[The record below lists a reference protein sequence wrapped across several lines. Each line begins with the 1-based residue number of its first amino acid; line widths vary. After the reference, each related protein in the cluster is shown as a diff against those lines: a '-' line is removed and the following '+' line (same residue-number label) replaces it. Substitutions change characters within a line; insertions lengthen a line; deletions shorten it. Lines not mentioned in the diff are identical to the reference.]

1 VSVLRIAVAQQDF
14 SVGDLVGNTEKIVQA
29 AQAAHRDGAHLL
41 LTPELS
47 LCGYP
52 PEDLL
57 LQPSFLQACE
67 QALQHLLQRLA
78 VFPGLYVVVGY
89 PAQIHEQLFNRAIVV
104 CDGEIQGHY
113 DKQCL
118 PNHGVFDERRY
129 FHQGEHALVLN
140 IQACRVAI
148 LICEDVW
155 HQQPSAQA
163 VAQGAE
169 LIVVLNASPY
179 HQGKPETRE
188 AMVCQRA
195 LETQVPYVYCNLVGA
210 QDELVFDG
218 GSFMVD
224 RHSQVI
230 QRLPLFVERLAYFV
244 YDSEQGGI
252 PGPIEAFAVAEA
264 QIYRALKLGLRDYV
278 HKNQFQGVILG
289 LSGGVDSA
297 LVLALACDA
306 LGADKVS
313 AVMMPSCYTAEISL
327 VDARAI
333 ASNLGVRYTEIP
345 IMPMVEALGH
355 SLQPHFVGHAADTT
369 EENIQARVR
378 GTLLMALANKHR
390 SLVLTTGN
398 KSELAVGYCTLYGD
412 MAGGFAV
419 IKDLLKTWVYRLCH
433 WRNSQSAVIP
443 ERILTRAPSAEL
455 KPNQTDQDSLPS
467 YSVLD
472 EILFAYIEEKQSISQ
487 LIDKGYPPDI
497 VERVISLIKI
507 SEHKRRQCAIG
518 PRVTACAFGRD
529 WRYPISN
536 LS

>member
-1 VSVLRIAVAQQDF
+1 MSALRIAVAQQNF
-14 SVGDLVGNTEKIVQA
+14 TVGDFAGNVEKIFQS
-29 AQAAHRDGAHLL
+29 AQAAHSNGAHLL

-67 QALQHLLQRLA
+67 QALRQLIERLA
-78 VFPGLYVVVGY
+78 VFPGLYVVMGY
-89 PAQIHEQLFNRAIVV
+89 PAQIHNQLFNRAIVV
-104 CDGEIQGHY
+104 CDGVIQGYY

-118 PNHGVFDERRY
+118 PNHGVFDEQRY
-129 FHQGEHALVLN
+129 FHRGQHALVLT

-155 HQQPSAQA
+155 HRQPAAQA
-163 VAQGAE
+163 VAQGAQ

-179 HQGKPETRE
+179 HNGKPQERETIL
-188 AMVCQRA
+188 CQRA
-195 LETQVPYVYCNLVGA
+195 METKVPYVYCNLIGA

-218 GSFMVD
+218 ASFMVNQ
-224 RHSQVI
+224 HSQVI
-230 QRLPLFVERLAYFV
+230 HRLPMFAECLAYFE
-244 YDSEQGGI
+244 YDSEEGCI
-252 PGPIEAFAVAEA
+252 SDPIQPFAVVEA
-264 QIYRALKLGLRDYV
+264 QIYSALKLGLSDYV
-278 HKNQFQGVILG
+278 RKNQFQGVVLG

-306 LGADKVS
+306 LGADKVR
-313 AVMMPSCYTAEISL
+313 AVMMPSCYTAEMSL
-327 VDARAI
+327 IDARAI
-333 ASNLGVRYTEIP
+333 AQNLGVHYTEIS
-345 IMPMVEALGH
+345 IMPMVEAFTQ
-355 SLQPHFVGHAADTT
+355 SLQQHFVGHAADTT

-378 GTLLMALANKHR
+378 GTLLMALANKYR

-419 IKDLLKTWVYRLCH
+419 IKDVFKTWVYRLCH
-433 WRNSQSAVIP
+433 WRNAQSVVIP
-443 ERILTRAPSAEL
+443 ERVLTRPPSAEL
-455 KPNQTDQDSLPS
+455 KPDQTDQDSLPP
-467 YSVLD
+467 YAILD
-472 EILFAYIEEKQSISQ
+472 EILFAYIEQKQSISQ
-487 LIDKGYPPDI
+487 LIERGYSAEI
-497 VERVISLIKI
+497 VERVVYLIKI
-507 SEHKRRQCAIG
+507 SEHKRRQCAVG

-529 WRYPISN
+529 WRYPIVN

>member
-1 VSVLRIAVAQQDF
+1 
-14 SVGDLVGNTEKIVQA
+14 
-29 AQAAHRDGAHLL
+29 
-41 LTPELS
+41 
-47 LCGYP
+47 
-52 PEDLL
+52 
-57 LQPSFLQACE
+57 
-67 QALQHLLQRLA
+67 
-78 VFPGLYVVVGY
+78 
-89 PAQIHEQLFNRAIVV
+89 
-104 CDGEIQGHY
+104 
-113 DKQCL
+113 
-118 PNHGVFDERRY
+118 
-129 FHQGEHALVLN
+129 
-140 IQACRVAI
+140 
-148 LICEDVW
+148 
-155 HQQPSAQA
+155 
-163 VAQGAE
+163 
-169 LIVVLNASPY
+169 
-179 HQGKPETRE
+179 
-188 AMVCQRA
+188 
-195 LETQVPYVYCNLVGA
+195 
-210 QDELVFDG
+210 
-218 GSFMVD
+218 
-224 RHSQVI
+224 
-230 QRLPLFVERLAYFV
+230 
-244 YDSEQGGI
+244 
-252 PGPIEAFAVAEA
+252 
-264 QIYRALKLGLRDYV
+264 
-278 HKNQFQGVILG
+278 
-289 LSGGVDSA
+289 
-297 LVLALACDA
+297 
-306 LGADKVS
+306 
-313 AVMMPSCYTAEISL
+313 MMPSCYTAEISL

>member
-1 VSVLRIAVAQQDF
+1 MSALRIAVAQQNF
-14 SVGDLVGNTEKIVQA
+14 TVGDFVSNAEKIFQS
-29 AQAAHRDGAHLL
+29 AQTAYKDGAHLL

-57 LQPSFLQACE
+57 LQPGFLQACE
-67 QALQHLLQRLA
+67 QTLQQLIQRLA
-78 VFPGLYVVVGY
+78 VFSGLYVVIGY
-89 PAQIHEQLFNRAIVV
+89 PAKMHNQLFNRAIVV
-104 CDGEIQGHY
+104 CDGVIQGHY

-118 PNHGVFDERRY
+118 PNHGVFDEQRY
-129 FHQGEHALVLN
+129 FHRGQHALVLT

-155 HQQPSAQA
+155 HKQPAAQA
-163 VAQGAE
+163 VAQGAQ
-169 LIVVLNASPY
+169 LIAVLNASPY
-179 HQGKPETRE
+179 HNGKPQERE
-188 AMVCQRA
+188 AIVCQRA
-195 LETQVPYVYCNLVGA
+195 VETKVPYVYCNLNGA

-218 GSFMVD
+218 ASFMVNQ
-224 RHSQVI
+224 HAQVI
-230 QRLPLFVERLAYFV
+230 HRLPMFVERLAYFE
-244 YDSEQGGI
+244 YDLEQGSI
-252 PGPIEAFAVAEA
+252 PGPIEPFAAVEA
-264 QIYRALKLGLRDYV
+264 QIYNALKLGLSDYV

-306 LGADKVS
+306 LGADKVF

-327 VDARAI
+327 IDARAV
-333 ASNLGVRYTEIP
+333 AQNLGVHYTEIP
-345 IMPMVEALGH
+345 IMPMVEAFTQG
-355 SLQPHFVGHAADTT
+355 LQPQFVGHTADTT

-378 GTLLMALANKHR
+378 GTLLMALANKYR

-419 IKDLLKTWVYRLCH
+419 IKDVFKTWVYRLCH
-433 WRNSQSAVIP
+433 WRNAQSAVIP
-443 ERILTRAPSAEL
+443 ERVLTRPPSAEL
-455 KPNQTDQDSLPS
+455 KPNQTDQDSLPP
-467 YSVLD
+467 YAVLD
-472 EILFAYIEEKQSISQ
+472 EILFAYIEQKQSISQ
-487 LIDKGYPPDI
+487 LIDRGYASEI
-497 VERVISLIKI
+497 VERVVYLIKI
-507 SEHKRRQCAIG
+507 SEHKRRQCAVG

-529 WRYPISN
+529 WRYPIVN